1 MFTNLDFLQVGKQWT
16 PNNATYKKRQE
27 NYIQGRLMY
36 EGELESVFE
45 YVWKSIAT
53 RYGLNYNDLQQ
64 VMIKV
69 NLFKALTETFK
80 ILAFKKEPEV
90 WVGEGNKAQRLD
102 KEIYPPK
109 KLLDL
114 LKKAFISCHAQ
125 GDGVAKIYTNG
136 EGKPDVSVVNA
147 ENWVPVHNPENLD
160 EIDAHVVANVYSVDN
175 STSVLGIN
183 IDNQKKYLYAEIH
196 YRGSYDKKLFELNKH
211 DVITRLVKEENG
223 IKTGYDGF
231 LVFPF
236 NYGTPAWREWGKSAY
251 DDIIG
256 LVDEIIVRL
265 SNNSKILDDHADPQ
279 KIISR
284 DMAEFD
290 ANTGQWV
297 LKQHQAMYYGK
308 NGEEP
313 KYLTW
318 DGNLDSSE
326 KQLDRILDLFFM
338 LSGTNPQLFGQDIAG
353 NLSGE
358 ALAKILIVP
367 IAKTQE
373 MILSLE
379 DAFENALN
387 CLMQMQGRSET
398 IDIKFDIG
406 QFNTPSD
413 TTARVV
419 QEKNAGITSLK
430 RAVEEINP
438 RYTEEEVAQEVE
450 MINQDRQSESM
461 TDINNLFPTD
471 EESETDSEET
481 RNKRGGDKLNGIQVT
496 SIINIANQVASGT
509 LSKNSAIALL
519 YTSFGIE
526 EDEAKAILGL

>member
-1 MFTNLDFLQVGKQWT
+1 MFTNLDFLQIGKKWA

-27 NYIQGRLMY
+27 NYQTGRLLY

-45 YVWKSIAT
+45 QAWRDIAS
-53 RYGLNYNDLQQ
+53 RYGLNYGEIQK
-64 VMIKV
+64 VMIKI
-69 NLFKALTETFK
+69 NLFKSLTETFK
-80 ILAFKKEPEV
+80 ILAFKKEPEA
-90 WVGEGNKAQRLD
+90 WVGEGKTAKRLE
-102 KEIYPPK
+102 KEVFSPK

-114 LKKAFISCHAQ
+114 LKKGFVSCHAQ
-125 GDGVAKIYTNG
+125 GDSVIKVYTNSAG
-136 EGKPDVSVVNA
+136 QADISIVNA
-147 ENWVPVHNPENLD
+147 ENWIPVHNPENLD
-160 EIDAHVVANVYSVDN
+160 EITAHVVANTYEVDN
-175 STSVLGIN
+175 NTSIMGIQLEN
-183 IDNQKKYLYAEIH
+183 KKKYLNVEIH
-196 YRGSYDKKLFELNKH
+196 YKGSYDKKLFELNK
-211 DVITRLVKEENG
+211 DDIITKLINEENG
-223 IKTGYDGF
+223 IKTNYDGF

-251 DDIIG
+251 NDIIE
-256 LVDEIIVRL
+256 LVDELVVRL

-290 ANTGQWV
+290 SNTGQWV

-326 KQLDRILDLFFM
+326 KQLDRVMNLFFM

-379 DAFENALN
+379 DAFESALN
-387 CLMQMQGRSET
+387 CLMQLQGRSET

-413 TTARVV
+413 ITGRVV

-438 RYTEEEVAQEVE
+438 RYTEEEVALEVE

-471 EESETDSEET
+471 E
-481 RNKRGGDKLNGIQVT
+481 GDKNL
-496 SIINIANQVASGT
+496 
-509 LSKNSAIALL
+509 
-519 YTSFGIE
+519 
-526 EDEAKAILGL
+526 DEQE

>member
-1 MFTNLDFLQVGKQWT
+1 
-16 PNNATYKKRQE
+16 
-27 NYIQGRLMY
+27 
-36 EGELESVFE
+36 
-45 YVWKSIAT
+45 
-53 RYGLNYNDLQQ
+53 
-64 VMIKV
+64 
-69 NLFKALTETFK
+69 LFKALTETFK
-80 ILAFKKEPEV
+80 ILAFKTEPEV
-90 WVGEGNKAQRLD
+90 WVGEGNKAKRLEKD
-102 KEIYPPK
+102 VYSPK
-109 KLLDL
+109 KLLDM
-114 LKKAFISCHAQ
+114 LKKGFISCHAQ
-125 GDGVAKIYTNG
+125 GNGVVKVYSDSN
-136 EGKPDVSVVNA
+136 KNPDISVVNA
-147 ENWVPVHNPENLD
+147 ENWIPVRNSQNLD
-160 EIDAHVVANVYSVDN
+160 EIQAHVVAETYDVDN
-175 STSVLGIN
+175 TTTFLGILKESS
-183 IDNQKKYLYAEIH
+183 QKYLNVEVH
-196 YRGSYDKKLFELNKH
+196 YKGYYNKFLYELDKNNIISKL
-211 DVITRLVKEENG
+211 VSKEEN
-223 IKTGYDGF
+223 IQTGYDGF

-236 NYGTPAWREWGKSAY
+236 DYGTPAWREWGKSAY
-251 DDIIG
+251 VDIVG

-290 ANTGQWV
+290 SNTGQWV

-326 KQLDRILDLFFM
+326 KQLDRVMSLFYM

-387 CLMQMQGRSET
+387 CLMQLQGRSET

-413 TTARVV
+413 ITARVV
-419 QEKNAGITSLK
+419 QEKNAGITSIK

-438 RYTEEEVAQEVE
+438 RYTEEEVALEVE
-450 MINQDRQSESM
+450 AINKDRQSESM
-461 TDINNLFPTD
+461 TDINNLFPSD
-471 EESETDSEET
+471 E
-481 RNKRGGDKLNGIQVT
+481 GDKNL
-496 SIINIANQVASGT
+496 
-509 LSKNSAIALL
+509 
-519 YTSFGIE
+519 
-526 EDEAKAILGL
+526 DEQE